1 VSYPPPTIA
10 SLQVPQISGAPKPDS
25 ATIETEHGM
34 KPVLLTMAKSAN
46 LLVYLQPHRQC
57 LTAATRIFYDDAMK
71 IEDEYTAH
79 SFVSGNGL
87 ALLE

>member
-1 VSYPPPTIA
+1 VSPPPPTIA
-10 SLQVPQISGAPKPDS
+10 CLQVPQISGAPKPDS
-25 ATIETEHGM
+25 VTIETEHGM
-34 KPVLLTMAKSAN
+34 KPVLLTMAKSAI
-46 LLVYLQPHRQC
+46 LQPHRQY
-57 LTAATRIFYDDAMK
+57 LTAAARIFHDDAMK